1 MQNSQGRKVAFLN
14 LAGRCGAPYS
24 PPVHQLAQ
32 VNVARLRRP
41 LDDPSMREFVVA
53 FGPVERL
60 AAVAPGFVWRL
71 TSDGVHGVCVQPETG
86 GPIFVNLTVWR
97 DYDALHQFVYRSP
110 HAGYLKRRS
119 RWFDPTPQPST
130 ALWWVPAG
138 SEPTVD
144 DALRRLRHLRDHGPS
159 ARAFSLRRRFTVD
172 GRPVRAARR
181 GGPAQAP
188 DKSDQW
194 ARTIGS

>member
-1 MQNSQGRKVAFLN
+1 M
-14 LAGRCGAPYS
+14 
-24 PPVHQLAQ
+24 HHLAQ

-41 LDDPSMREFVVA
+41 LDDPSMREFVA
-53 FGPVERL
+53 GLAPVERL

-71 TSDGVHGVCVQPETG
+71 TSNGVHGVCVQPEAG

-119 RWFDPTPQPST
+119 RGAAPTPQPSP

-138 SEPTVD
+138 SHPTVD

-172 GRPVRAARR
+172 GRPLPPGAARR
-181 GGPAQAP
+181 GAPTRAP

-194 ARTIGS
+194 ARRI